1 MTALVDKLEKELAR
15 NCRLNNWDLGFKAAI
30 DIVKQHSYLISLT
43 ERKPTID
50 GCYLVRYERPWAGN
64 TKTIKKFDVVKFEN
78 GRFQILDEYITH
90 WFDLPSEV
98 PMPVC
103 FCQVLPAPPYRRTP
117 APLLMSGKP
126 QLAVASAY
134 SRSMY
139 IWLTVAFRVQS

>member
-50 GCYLVRYERPWAGN
+50 GYYLVRYERPWAGN

-98 PMPVC
+98 QNV
-103 FCQVLPAPPYRRTP
+103 
-117 APLLMSGKP
+117 
-126 QLAVASAY
+126 
-134 SRSMY
+134 
-139 IWLTVAFRVQS
+139 